1 MAKKKTK
8 KKQSDVANM
17 LNMGVGTLVGVSLMG
32 ATATQINA
40 LPAGTAKSVAGIV
53 PGLQATALVG
63 HNLKGLKF

>member
-17 LNMGVGTLVGVSLMG
+17 LNMGVGTLVGVGLMG

-40 LPAGTAKSVAGIV
+40 LPAGTAKTVAGIV

-63 HNLKGLKF
+63 SNLKAFKF

>member
-8 KKQSDVANM
+8 KVNSDVARM
-17 LNMGVGTLVGVSLMG
+17 MNMGVGTLVGVGMMG

-53 PGLQATALVG
+53 PGLQATSLVG
-63 HNLKGLKF
+63 YNLKGFKF